1 MKKNLVFPHPNNKA
15 HNWLLYE
22 QSYAL
27 LLKLQKFIKG
37 HVYDLGCGEMPYR
50 EWVLSYAD
58 AYTGIDWSG
67 TLHELKA
74 DIVADLNEPLPIDS
88 EVADTV
94 LTFSVMEHLR
104 KPQHF
109 LDESYRILKRK
120 GAIILQVPF
129 MWWIHEAPYDYFRY
143 TPYGLTYLL
152 EESGYTDI
160 QILPQGG
167 FFTMMVLKTNYFS
180 LRLLRGPRFLRWL
193 LRTFFG
199 VFWYTG
205 QKLAP
210 YLDKLDRHWALET
223 GGYIVTAKKP

>member
-1 MKKNLVFPHPNNKA
+1 MRKPVPFSHPNNKP
-15 HNWLLYE
+15 HNWLVYE
-22 QSYAL
+22 QNLAML
-27 LLKLQKFIKG
+27 HQLRRHFKG

-50 EWVLSYAD
+50 EWVLNYAD
-58 AYTGIDWSG
+58 SYTGIDWSG

-88 EVADTV
+88 EVADTI

-104 KPQHF
+104 KPQQF
-109 LDESYRILKRK
+109 LEESYRILKRK
-120 GAIILQVPF
+120 GSIILQVPF
-129 MWWIHEAPYDYFRY
+129 MWWVHEAPHDYFRY
-143 TPYGLTYLL
+143 TPYGLQYLL

-180 LRLLRGPRFLRWL
+180 LRLLRGPRPLRWL
-193 LRTFFG
+193 LRAFFC
-199 VFWYTG
+199 VFWFTG
-205 QKLAP
+205 QKMAP
-210 YLDKLDRHWALET
+210 YLDKLDRQWALET